1 MSCFQSH
8 AVAAAGDCWQTS
20 ALNATLH
27 ASFSFTSA
35 RATPTPSVQIS
46 PWQLVIVVRVC
57 FMRRSKGIFWV
68 AALSRMSCFVTS
80 VFFFFCLS
88 CDFIYSPMYFLA
100 LYSLRLT
107 SVRGLQICAFDA
119 PSLTPAGHTLTTQ
132 SCAPADVRAH
142 LHMQRPTD
150 THTHARSQINKR
162 LHFGMSH
169 SRGQRWKDSL
179 FGLPPWILTL
189 GMLLFAPT
197 YLFLMLDNLPIASR
211 LPRPQISILVEIYL
225 LE

>member
-57 FMRRSKGIFWV
+57 FMRSSKGIFWV

-80 VFFFFCLS
+80 FFFFFAYPVIL
-88 CDFIYSPMYFLA
+88 FIHACIFWLYIPSA
-100 LYSLRLT
+100 LHQCADSKYVRLT
-107 SVRGLQICAFDA
+107 LRAWCPRVTRWPRSHVHRQTCARTCICRDPQIH
-119 PSLTPAGHTLTTQ
+119 TP
-132 SCAPADVRAH
+132 
-142 LHMQRPTD
+142 
-150 THTHARSQINKR
+150 THAHR
-162 LHFGMSH
+162 
-169 SRGQRWKDSL
+169 
-179 FGLPPWILTL
+179 
-189 GMLLFAPT
+189 
-197 YLFLMLDNLPIASR
+197 
-211 LPRPQISILVEIYL
+211 
-225 LE
+225 

>member
-57 FMRRSKGIFWV
+57 FMRGSKGIFWV
-68 AALSRMSCFVTS
+68 AECLVLWRL
-80 VFFFFCLS
+80 FFFFCLS
-88 CDFIYSPMYFLA
+88 CDFIYSRMYFLA

-189 GMLLFAPT
+189 GMLLFAST

-211 LPRPQISILVEIYL
+211 LPRPQISILVEMYL